1 MSEEPKWFSGYVKT
15 HDQDHGQLENQI
27 EKLEHTNK
35 SAKDFCGEQIKI
47 NDISREYIKSNQT
60 DIEKIEAMLRSLWK
74 DFVNYSENKI
84 TMDEFKSATEI
95 RLKQLT
101 DGEPEAHSKESGPKS
116 EGEFY
121 KTDRGLNGLPDV
133 PTDLKEEQEAFPCKD
148 CDYNEEEDC
157 TEGCMKLKYEEDQED
172 KQNPKTWKE
181 HLEHA
186 RENHDV
192 MKTDWGDKEQEAPRK
207 GEAEPTTVYYVIE
220 ICEFYNGICV
230 RATHDDKRYG
240 CNELW
245 CEKKIDKEYEAR
257 KE

>member
-1 MSEEPKWFSGYVKT
+1 MSEEPKWFSGYVKI

-133 PTDLKEEQEAFPCKD
+133 PTDLKEE
-148 CDYNEEEDC
+148 
-157 TEGCMKLKYEEDQED
+157 
-172 KQNPKTWKE
+172 
-181 HLEHA
+181 H
-186 RENHDV
+186 
-192 MKTDWGDKEQEAPRK
+192 
-207 GEAEPTTVYYVIE
+207 EAELTTVYYVIE
-220 ICEFYNGICV
+220 NCEFYNGICV

-245 CEKKIDKEYEAR
+245 CEKKIDKEDEAR